1 MVFPKDSADPPSGN
15 VPTRNNSPSDIAF
28 AERDDAAGW
37 GSHVYRQC
45 RKREFYR
52 RKQRAERDQP
62 QAEPVLTKPFDLPAD
77 HYFIVPQV
85 LLSTG
90 ENFFWLS
97 APKPNPPP
105 DLQAGFATRIWRR
118 TGFVSEPI
126 SPHRGRSTQ
135 HSLFPAPRFPSR
147 ARLHSP
153 EAGSY

>member
-52 RKQRAERDQP
+52 RKERAERDQP
-62 QAEPVLTKPFDLPAD
+62 QAEPVHWGEGPVSGQEILIDATPTKPFDLPAD

-85 LLSTG
+85 LL
-90 ENFFWLS
+90 
-97 APKPNPPP
+97 
-105 DLQAGFATRIWRR
+105 
-118 TGFVSEPI
+118 
-126 SPHRGRSTQ
+126 
-135 HSLFPAPRFPSR
+135 
-147 ARLHSP
+147 
-153 EAGSY
+153 